1 MFTADADRRRSMEK
15 PWLKFYEPGVP
26 ASIPYPDIPLHRNL
40 EEAAQTH
47 PGNIATIFFDAGL
60 TYRELQA
67 LVNQFAAGLQ
77 QLGVKKGDRVAIYL
91 PNCPQFIIAY
101 YGTLKIGGIVVP
113 CNPLYVARELEH
125 QLNDSGSET
134 IIALSK
140 LYPMV
145 KAVRERTPLKHAIV
159 TSIKEFFPPTLRF
172 LFTLLKEKKEGHVV
186 DISHDANTVWF
197 KDFMAA
203 APHQPEPVEVLPHDT
218 ACLLYTGGTTGV
230 PKAAE
235 LSHRNLVANAAQCSI
250 WCSGN
255 KGQEKFL
262 AALPLFHSYG
272 MTTCMNAG
280 IFMASPVILL
290 PQFKL
295 KDVLDAINKN
305 QPTIFPGVPTM
316 YVAINNYPDIA
327 DYNLRSIRACISGA
341 AGLPVE
347 VQERFQ
353 SLTGGRLVEGFGL
366 SEASPVT
373 HGNPVFGDCRI
384 GTIGVPFPDTD
395 SKIVDLDTGVTELPP
410 GESGELIIRGPQVMK
425 GYWNRPDETSL
436 VLRDGW
442 LYTGDIARRD
452 ADGYF
457 QIVDRK
463 KDMIIAGGFN
473 IYPRD
478 VEEVLYQHPKIKEAV
493 VAGVPDEYLGEIVK
507 AYVVLRD
514 GETVTEQEI
523 VEFCRRNLAKYKVP
537 RIVEFRKELPK
548 TMIGKIL
555 RRVLVEEERAK
566 MAKD

>member
-1 MFTADADRRRSMEK
+1 MER

-26 ASIPYPDIPLHRNL
+26 ASIPYPDIPLHQNL
-40 EEAAQTH
+40 ADAARDYPQS
-47 PGNIATIFFDAGL
+47 PATIFFDAVL
-60 TYRELQA
+60 TYQQLDA
-67 LVNQFAAGLQ
+67 LADRFAAGLQ
-77 QLGVKKGDRVAIYL
+77 QMGVKKGDRVAIYL

-101 YGTLKIGGIVVP
+101 YGTLRAGGIVVP

-134 IIALSK
+134 IVALSK
-140 LYPMV
+140 LYPVV
-145 KAVRERTPLKHAIV
+145 KAIRDRTPLKRVIV
-159 TSIKEFFPPTLRF
+159 TSIKEYFPPILRF
-172 LFTLLKEKKEGHVV
+172 MFTLLKEKKEGHAV
-186 DISHDANTVWF
+186 DISKDPNSIWF
-197 KDFMAA
+197 QDFLRA
-203 APHQPEPVEVLPHDT
+203 APAKPQPVPVTPQDT

-235 LSHRNLVANAAQCSI
+235 LSHRNLVANAVQCAV
-250 WCSGN
+250 WCSGRR
-255 KGQEKFL
+255 GQEKFL

-280 IFMASPVILL
+280 IYMASPVILL

-295 KDVLDAINKN
+295 KDVLEAINKH

-316 YVAINNYPDIA
+316 YVAINNYPDIKE
-327 DYNLRSIRACISGA
+327 YNLRSIRACISGA

-347 VQERFQ
+347 VQQKFQ
-353 SLTGGRLVEGFGL
+353 ELTGGRLVEGYGL

-395 SKIVDLDTGVTELPP
+395 AKIVDLETGTRELPP
-410 GESGELIIRGPQVMK
+410 GEAGELIIKGPQVMK
-425 GYWNRPDETSL
+425 GYWNRPDETAL
-436 VLRDGW
+436 VLREGW

-493 VAGVPDEYLGEIVK
+493 VAGVPDEYLGEVVK
-507 AYVVLRD
+507 AYVVLKE
-514 GETVTEQEI
+514 GETATEQEI
-523 VEFCRRNLAKYKVP
+523 IEFCRQNLAKYKVP
-537 RIVEFRKELPK
+537 RIVEFRKDLPK
-548 TMIGKIL
+548 TMVGKIL

-566 MAKD
+566 MAKAKQQ

>member
-1 MFTADADRRRSMEK
+1 MER

-26 ASIPYPDIPLHRNL
+26 ASIPYPDIPLHQNL
-40 EEAAQTH
+40 ADAARDYPQS
-47 PGNIATIFFDAGL
+47 PATIFVDATL
-60 TYRELQA
+60 TYRELDA
-67 LVNQFAAGLQ
+67 LANRFAAGLQ
-77 QLGVKKGDRVAIYL
+77 RLGVKKGDRVAIYL

-101 YGTLKIGGIVVP
+101 YGALRAGAIVVP
-113 CNPLYVARELEH
+113 CNPLYVARELEY

-134 IIALSK
+134 IIVLSK
-140 LYPMV
+140 LYPVV
-145 KAVRERTPLKHAIV
+145 KAIRDRTLLKHVIV
-159 TSIKEFFPPTLRF
+159 TSIKEYFPPILRL
-172 LFTLLKEKKEGHVV
+172 LFTLLKEKKEGHAV
-186 DISHDANTVWF
+186 DISKDANAVWF
-197 KDFMAA
+197 QDFLRT
-203 APHQPEPVEVLPHDT
+203 APPKPTPVKVESQDT

-235 LSHRNLVANAAQCSI
+235 LSHRNLVANALQCAV
-250 WCSGN
+250 WCSGRR
-255 KGQEKFL
+255 GQERFL

-280 IFMASPVILL
+280 IQMASPIILL

-295 KDVLDAINKN
+295 KDVLDAINKHR
-305 QPTIFPGVPTM
+305 PTIFPGVPTM
-316 YVAINNYPDIA
+316 YVAINNFPDIA

-347 VQERFQ
+347 VQQKFQ
-353 SLTGGRLVEGFGL
+353 QLTGGRLVEGYGL

-395 SKIVDLDTGVTELPP
+395 AKIVDLDTGTQELPP
-410 GESGELIIRGPQVMK
+410 GEAGELIIRGPQVMK
-425 GYWNRPDETSL
+425 GYWNRPDETAL
-436 VLRDGW
+436 VLREGW

-478 VEEVLYQHPKIKEAV
+478 VEEVLYQHPKVKEAV

-507 AYVVLRD
+507 AYIVLKE
-514 GETVTEQEI
+514 GETATEQEI
-523 VEFCRRNLAKYKVP
+523 IEFCRQNLAKYKVP
-537 RIVEFRKELPK
+537 RVVEFRKELPK
-548 TMIGKIL
+548 TMVGKIL

-566 MAKD
+566 LAKGRS

>member
-1 MFTADADRRRSMEK
+1 MER

-26 ASIPYPDIPLHRNL
+26 ASIPYPDIPLHQNL
-40 EEAAQTH
+40 ADAARDYPQS
-47 PGNIATIFFDAGL
+47 PATIFFDATL
-60 TYRELQA
+60 TYQELDA
-67 LVNQFAAGLQ
+67 LANRFAAGLQ
-77 QLGVKKGDRVAIYL
+77 RLGVKKGDRVAIYL

-101 YGTLKIGGIVVP
+101 YGTLRAGGIVVP

-134 IIALSK
+134 IVALSK
-140 LYPMV
+140 LYPVV
-145 KAVRERTPLKHAIV
+145 KALRDRTPLKRVIV
-159 TSIKEFFPPTLRF
+159 ASIKEYFPPVLRL
-172 LFTLLKEKKEGHVV
+172 LFTLLKEKKEGHAV
-186 DISHDANTVWF
+186 DISKDADTFWF
-197 KDFMAA
+197 QDFLRS
-203 APHQPEPVEVLPHDT
+203 APARPEPVQVEPQDT

-235 LSHRNLVANAAQCSI
+235 LSHRNLVANAVQCSV
-250 WCSGN
+250 WCSGRR
-255 KGQEKFL
+255 GQERFL

-280 IFMASPVILL
+280 IYMASPVILL

-295 KDVLDAINKN
+295 KDVLEAINKH

-316 YVAINNYPDIA
+316 YVAINNYPDIK

-347 VQERFQ
+347 VQQKFQ
-353 SLTGGRLVEGFGL
+353 QLTGGRLVEGYGL

-395 SKIVDLDTGVTELPP
+395 AKIVDLETGTQELPP
-410 GESGELIIRGPQVMK
+410 GEAGELIIKGPQVMK
-425 GYWNRPDETSL
+425 GYWNRPDETAL
-436 VLRDGW
+436 VLREGW

-478 VEEVLYQHPKIKEAV
+478 VEEVLYQHPKVKEAV
-493 VAGVPDEYLGEIVK
+493 VAGVPDEYLGEVVK
-507 AYVVLRD
+507 AYIVLKE
-514 GETVTEQEI
+514 GETATEQEI
-523 VEFCRRNLAKYKVP
+523 IEFCRQNLAKYKVP

-548 TMIGKIL
+548 TMVGKIL

-566 MAKD
+566 LAKGKS